1 MNEIIDIPVQ
11 DLSEIYYGIELAK
24 KQIFEAVMHY
34 STALA
39 ILENERNYAGGA
51 QEFLKVVNSSMNADL
66 DKLSQ
71 YYEMCYMYIMNVM
84 NVMNTFID
92 VEEEITRKICK
103 EFLELE

>member
-1 MNEIIDIPVQ
+1 M
-11 DLSEIYYGIELAK
+11 Y
-24 KQIFEAVMHY
+24 Y

-39 ILENERNYAGGA
+39 ILENERNYTGGA

-71 YYEMCYMYIMNVM
+71 YYEIWYIM
-84 NVMNTFID
+84 NVMNTFINVD
-92 VEEEITRKICK
+92 EEITRKIYK

>member
-84 NVMNTFID
+84 NTFINVD
-92 VEEEITRKICK
+92 EEITRKIYK

>member
-11 DLSEIYYGIELAK
+11 DLSEIYYGIELTK
-24 KQIFEAVMHY
+24 KQIFEAVRYY

-39 ILENERNYAGGA
+39 ILENERNYTGGA

-71 YYEMCYMYIMNVM
+71 YYEICYMYIMNVM
-84 NVMNTFID
+84 NTFINVD
-92 VEEEITRKICK
+92 EEITRKIYK

>member
-1 MNEIIDIPVQ
+1 M
-11 DLSEIYYGIELAK
+11 Y
-24 KQIFEAVMHY
+24 Y

-39 ILENERNYAGGA
+39 ILENERNYTGGA

-71 YYEMCYMYIMNVM
+71 YYEICYMYIMNVM
-84 NVMNTFID
+84 NTFINVD
-92 VEEEITRKICK
+92 EEITRKIYK